1 MTRRLEKIIGIVGAV
16 LVTLFLGGFTIVF
29 NAMNETEYKETILPI
44 LGDNFEKL
52 TTSEGMEFLKTLGA
66 WFGFTVVLVLVCVA
80 VATLFVNNNRY
91 PKRAAIFYLLAGL
104 ITLIG
109 SQTLAYPLAFIF
121 FVNTAFCLLRKE
133 K

>member
-1 MTRRLEKIIGIVGAV
+1 MSRKPEKIIGIIGAV

-29 NAMNETEYKETILPI
+29 NSLDETTYQETILPV
-44 LGDNFEKL
+44 LGDSIKGL
-52 TTSEGMEFLKTLGA
+52 STAEGLDFLKTLGA

-80 VATLFVNNNRY
+80 IGTLFVNNNRY

-121 FVNTAFCLLRKE
+121 FVVTALCLLRKE
-133 K
+133 R